1 MCDSAA
7 VEELFMIYR
16 THAKIKK
23 GKRSI
28 KVKEFEEEMLW
39 YFEYDVSKYW
49 KHLLDEILNLWAF
62 HVWEVLDAGT
72 NVLFFLDMNA
82 DRVGGDCRNAYK
94 RRGSRWL
101 KKHGQ

>member
-1 MCDSAA
+1 
-7 VEELFMIYR
+7 
-16 THAKIKK
+16 
-23 GKRSI
+23 
-28 KVKEFEEEMLW
+28 
-39 YFEYDVSKYW
+39 
-49 KHLLDEILNLWAF
+49 
-62 HVWEVLDAGT
+62 VLDAGT